1 MKNELEPNIEKQL
14 IELKQEILK
23 IEDIEYDKYIE
34 KLKQIIEEI
43 NQKEEKLNKLIEN
56 RNTLQEYKNQ
66 LRHIEKRSDAYNT
79 NEYTNILKAR
89 YKYMSS
95 SKLKNKLNKLAR
107 ILLELDEKEENTLW
121 NFIISI
127 VILRKKPEFLK
138 ENGVLMHLMLEE
150 YYIKSLIAENEK
162 ELKSEDFEGL
172 KKKIHKLYT
181 EEYK

>member
-79 NEYTNILKAR
+79 NEYTNILK
-89 YKYMSS
+89 
-95 SKLKNKLNKLAR
+95 
-107 ILLELDEKEENTLW
+107 I
-121 NFIISI
+121 
-127 VILRKKPEFLK
+127 
-138 ENGVLMHLMLEE
+138 
-150 YYIKSLIAENEK
+150 
-162 ELKSEDFEGL
+162 
-172 KKKIHKLYT
+172 
-181 EEYK
+181 